1 MVFPLP
7 PHPSFASQMPPSPLW
22 GEGLR
27 AATRGRPCENFGPF
41 LPVGADLCVR
51 PRFGRTHRCA
61 PTRRRGQL
69 PPYMASPS
77 QGEAVNRKAD

>member
-27 AATRGRPCENFGPF
+27 AATWGRPYGDAGP
-41 LPVGADLCVR
+41 LPPVGTAALGGPRRAGSSR
-51 PRFGRTHRCA
+51 PTELHH
-61 PTRRRGQL
+61 P
-69 PPYMASPS
+69 
-77 QGEAVNRKAD
+77 